1 MSQKT
6 SSCVREAVEQI
17 EDLQNA
23 VEEDC
28 PTGCHSKLLSVNHSL
43 GDTVPFAIFT
53 SKSKPLVA
61 FGNVGELDNG
71 PCFNTVFFRV
81 EKVHGSCAT
90 LSLLIAFDEHK
101 HILDFTDKDTVCEV
115 FRLEKTNYCIEV
127 DLDCFCAIN
136 CLNPRLIN
144 RTHHHS

>member
-1 MSQKT
+1 MSKHT
-6 SSCVREAVEQI
+6 TYCVREAVENI

-28 PTGCHSKLLSVNHSL
+28 PAGCYSNLLSPGFSL
-43 GDTVPFAIFT
+43 GDTVPFVLFT
-53 SKSKPLVA
+53 SKSSPFTA

-71 PCFNTVFFRV
+71 SFFNTVFFRV
-81 EKVHGSCAT
+81 ERVCDGCAT

-101 HILDFTDKDTVCEV
+101 HILDFTDKDSLCDV
-115 FRLEKTNYCIEV
+115 FRLEKTNYCVEV
-127 DLDCFCAIN
+127 DLHSFCAIN

-144 RTHHHS
+144 RTHS

>member
-6 SSCVREAVEQI
+6 SSCVREAVENI

-28 PTGCHSKLLSVNHSL
+28 PTGCHSKLLSVSHSL

-53 SKSKPLVA
+53 SKSTPLVA

-71 PCFNTVFFRV
+71 LALIQYFS
-81 EKVHGSCAT
+81 GSKECMEA
-90 LSLLIAFDEHK
+90 AQHC
-101 HILDFTDKDTVCEV
+101 H
-115 FRLEKTNYCIEV
+115 Y
-127 DLDCFCAIN
+127 
-136 CLNPRLIN
+136 
-144 RTHHHS
+144 